1 MDGFTYDPTQL
12 SLASKELANGSAAV
26 EAELARLGGR
36 IEPLRS
42 AFQGKAA
49 DGFQALWKEWHDS
62 GEKLKQSLDGLSQ
75 LLKGAAENAQQME
88 DANTRLM
95 RS

>member
-62 GEKLKQSLDGLSQ
+62 HLSRNP
-75 LLKGAAENAQQME
+75 LSGGSCYDLVG
-88 DANTRLM
+88 DDDLVFW
-95 RS
+95 